1 VTRLSSECG
10 QATVE
15 LVALLP
21 LAVAAGLAGATI
33 LAAQS
38 AAEHAGQAAHAGAIA
53 LLQDRDARAAA
64 RKALPHGTQA
74 EIAVRGRRVTVTV
87 EPNVLLLATA
97 LTATASADAGP
108 EPTP

>member
-1 VTRLSSECG
+1 VTRLSSEGG

-53 LLQDRDARAAA
+53 LLQDRDARVAA
-64 RKALPHGTQA
+64 RTALPDGARAQ
-74 EIAVRGRRVTVTV
+74 IAVRGRRVTVTV
-87 EPNVLLLATA
+87 APDLPVVATVLS
-97 LTATASADAGP
+97 ATASADAGR
-108 EPTP
+108 EPPP

>member
-1 VTRLSSECG
+1 VTRLSSEGG

-38 AAEHAGQAAHAGAIA
+38 AAEHAGQAAHAGVIA

-64 RKALPHGTQA
+64 RTALPEGTEA
-74 EIAVRGRRVTVTV
+74 EITVRGRRVTVTV
-87 EPNVLLLATA
+87 EPNVPLLAPA
-97 LTATASADAGP
+97 LSATTSADAGP